1 MKLVTIKNK
10 YMYKPATPEEKKK
23 YKPNGVHLYAA
34 YTDEE
39 TKELRL
45 VQMTHV
51 IEEQKAAKIKRG
63 KLLMVKL
70 PNVDMPSGV
79 KNEYFSKDVDGNAI
93 DLAKVKAQNI
103 KSKSGKATY
112 VRKPMADKI
121 KAFAKKRHK

>member
-10 YMYKPATPEEKKK
+10 YMYKPTTPEEKKK

-51 IEEQKAAKIKRG
+51 LENRKEKKIKSG
-63 KLLMVKL
+63 KLLLVKL

-79 KNEYFSKDVDGNAI
+79 HNSYYCKDVNGDAI
-93 DLAKVKAQNI
+93 DLAKVKAQNV